1 MNVSL
6 QNIDKVNAKLTV
18 TLEKADYQ
26 EQVDK
31 NLKDFRRKAKVPG
44 FRPGKVPMGLIKK
57 QYGMGVLADEIN
69 KILQKTVYDYI
80 RDNKLNVLGEPLPD
94 ETKKVDFEK
103 DEAFDFLFDIALA
116 PEFEATLTADDKV
129 DYYEIEVTEEAVE
142 NQMKMY
148 RQQAGTYEKV
158 EVFEG
163 KDMLK
168 GHIAELDAEGNLKE
182 GGIQVEDAVMLPS
195 YMGDE
200 TEKAKFE
207 GVKENDVIVFNP
219 RKAFTN
225 DAEISSLLKLAT
237 KEDAAGITGDF
248 SFQISEITR
257 HMDGELTQEIF
268 DRVLG
273 EGVVK
278 TEEEF
283 AAKIKENIAAQFV
296 KDSDYK
302 FLLDARDY
310 LLEKIGQLEFPEELL
325 KRVMLRN
332 NEDKGEAFVE
342 ENYAKSIEELT
353 WHLVKEQ
360 LVAANEIKVEQAD
373 VEEVAREATRSQF
386 AQYGMMNVPE
396 EMLNNY
402 AQEMLK
408 KQENVDGLV
417 NRAIETK
424 LSAALKEVVALNKKT
439 ISVADFNKMFE

>member
-1 MNVSL
+1 
-6 QNIDKVNAKLTV
+6 
-18 TLEKADYQ
+18 
-26 EQVDK
+26 
-31 NLKDFRRKAKVPG
+31 VPG

-69 KILQKTVYDYI
+69 KILQKAVYDYI
-80 RDNKLNVLGEPLPD
+80 RENKINVLGEPLPD
-94 ETKKVDFEK
+94 ESHKVDFEK
-103 DEAFDFLFDIALA
+103 DEEFEFLFDIALA
-116 PEFEATLTADDKV
+116 PEFEAALGADDKV
-129 DYYEIEVTEEAVE
+129 DYYDIEVTDEAVE

-148 RQQAGTYEKV
+148 RQQAGSYEKV
-158 EVFEG
+158 ESFED

-168 GHIAELDAEGNLKE
+168 GHIAELDEEGNVKE

-200 TEKAKFE
+200 DEKAKFN
-207 GVKENDVIVFNP
+207 GTKANDVIVFNP
-219 RKAFTN
+219 RKAFSN
-225 DAEISSLLKLAT
+225 DAEISSLLKLAK
-237 KEDAAGITGDF
+237 KEDAADINGDF
-248 SFQISEITR
+248 SFQINEITR
-257 HMDGELTQEIF
+257 HVEGELTQEIF
-268 DRVLG
+268 DRVFG
-273 EGVVK
+273 EGTVK

-283 AAKIKENIAAQFV
+283 VAKIRENITSQFA

-302 FLLDARDY
+302 FLLDVKNY
-310 LLEKIGQLEFPEELL
+310 LVEKIGKLEFPDESL

-332 NEDKGEAFVE
+332 NEDKGADFVE
-342 ENYAKSIEELT
+342 ENYEKSIEELS
-353 WHLVKEQ
+353 WHLIKEK

-373 VEEVAREATRSQF
+373 VEEIAREATRSQF

-417 NRAIETK
+417 NRAVETK
-424 LSAALKEVVALNKKT
+424 LAAKLKDVVELNRKS